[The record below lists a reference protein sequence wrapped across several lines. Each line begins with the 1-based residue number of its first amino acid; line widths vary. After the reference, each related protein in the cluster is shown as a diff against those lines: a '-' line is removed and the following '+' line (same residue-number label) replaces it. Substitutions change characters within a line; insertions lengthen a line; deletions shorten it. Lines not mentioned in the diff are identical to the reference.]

1 MSRNEH
7 YLQLLKIPVWKSRTG
22 CVEEEEAV
30 VGELVDVPQQAIE
43 PLLPHT
49 HSPSNESPLMES
61 SDYPLEECRACQLHQ
76 HRTQVVKG
84 RGTHDA
90 KLLIVTEAPTFN
102 EDIIGESLV
111 EDANALLNNVLKAIR
126 YDIQDVYITPYI
138 KCFPFQTFI
147 TQTEEEL
154 CFKHLLSEIETIKP
168 HKILLLGRNVSKFL
182 LKTNQPF
189 DDLRQKIWHLDYL
202 SEEIPVYVSYNFY
215 QLLKFPDEKGKL
227 WKDLKQFIE

>member
-22 CVEEEEAV
+22 YVEEEETVDGA
-30 VGELVDVPQQAIE
+30 LIDVPKQPVE
-43 PLLPHT
+43 PHIHIPLKEL
-49 HSPSNESPLMES
+49 PLMKS

-76 HRTQVVKG
+76 NRTQVVKG
-84 RGTHDA
+84 RGIQGA
-90 KLLIVTEAPTFN
+90 KLFIVTEAPTFN

-111 EDANALLNNVLKAIR
+111 DDANALLNNVLKAIR

-168 HKILLLGRNVSKFL
+168 HKILLLGRNVSKF
-182 LKTNQPF
+182 
-189 DDLRQKIWHLDYL
+189 Y
-202 SEEIPVYVSYNFY
+202 
-215 QLLKFPDEKGKL
+215 
-227 WKDLKQFIE
+227 